1 MHVMARDDVS
11 HFESFSTNKKAA
23 LRAAFLPSER
33 ITSSLQL
40 SELLREQRQPSELL
54 QEQQRQPSELL
65 QQELQLSEPRQVPE
79 LQLLLSCRKQPE
91 PEPAGKRSATIF
103 S

>member
-1 MHVMARDDVS
+1 MAELLMQQVGCVRRKQKSRRWDGFFDAR
-11 HFESFSTNKKAA
+11 EK
-23 LRAAFLPSER
+23 

-65 QQELQLSEPRQVPE
+65 QQEPQPSELQQEQE
-79 LQLLLSCRKQPE
+79 LQLLLSYRKQPG
-91 PEPAGKRSATIF
+91 PERAGKRSATIF